1 MQRLSCIFLQ
11 DEQSHCVSLD
21 VFWFLPL
28 TALTLSRNTMFGNW
42 HGGDG
47 FIDTEIQWREAISAI
62 AGQNCDNERKN
73 DSCKYLKAKTRG
85 WSHSKNLNYDTD
97 YIVLLWHC
105 LDIFHP
111 VPLIGNIKYHQSA
124 LVGWK
129 VSFLLDLLNKLI
141 LVI

>member
-1 MQRLSCIFLQ
+1 
-11 DEQSHCVSLD
+11 
-21 VFWFLPL
+21 
-28 TALTLSRNTMFGNW
+28 MFGNW

-73 DSCKYLKAKTRG
+73 DSCKYLKAKTKG

-111 VPLIGNIKYHQSA
+111 VSLI
-124 LVGWK
+124 
-129 VSFLLDLLNKLI
+129 
-141 LVI
+141 